1 MRRLSVIAAIA
12 LLCAPPAQADAS
24 WSAAERRVIAAM
36 APERLPPPPPSPG
49 NRVADLAP
57 ARALGEALFN
67 DRALSRD
74 GRVACATCHQP
85 SRQFSDGRRF
95 GRGLAEVD
103 RHVPTLLASA
113 WSPWQFWDGR
123 SDSLWSQAVQPLR
136 DAREHGLDAPRLL
149 RALQRHRVPYAAL
162 FGPLPARIDSE
173 HAGTTLFVNVGKAI
187 EAYERTLRPPRTR
200 FDDYAAAVAAG
211 RPASQL
217 DAREQ
222 AGLRVFIGKGQCAR
236 CHLGP
241 LLTNHGFSNTG
252 LAGRRHGRDD
262 IGRERGLAQA
272 LASPLRCGG
281 DWHDARPAVCPQL
294 AHARLHAPE
303 WLGAFKV
310 PTLRQ
315 VARTAP
321 YMHDGRFATLEAVV
335 DHYRRAQNPDGDFGH
350 TELRPLALTPQERSD
365 LVSFLKVL

>member
-1 MRRLSVIAAIA
+1 MRWLRGGWAVCLLWASSA
-12 LLCAPPAQADAS
+12 LADVT
-24 WSAAERRVIAAM
+24 WSAAERHAIASM
-36 APERLPPPPPSPG
+36 APERLPPLPPSPG
-49 NRVADLAP
+49 NRVADLP
-57 ARALGEALFN
+57 SARALGEALFN
-67 DRALSRD
+67 DRRLSRN

-85 SRQFSDGRRF
+85 ASQFTDGRRF

-136 DAREHGLDAPRLL
+136 DPREQGLDASRLL
-149 RALQRHRVPYAAL
+149 RALQPYRAQYTAL
-162 FGPLPARIDSE
+162 FGALPARVDGE
-173 HAGTTLFVNVGKAI
+173 PAATALFVNVAKAI

-211 RPASQL
+211 RPAKSL
-217 DAREQ
+217 DAAEQ
-222 AGLRVFIGKGQCAR
+222 AGLRVFIGKGQCNR

-252 LAGRRHGRDD
+252 LAGRRGGRDD
-262 IGRERGLAQA
+262 IGREQGLTQA

-281 DWHDARPAVCPQL
+281 AWHDAKPASCPQL
-294 AHARLHAPE
+294 DHARLHAPE

-321 YMHDGRFATLEAVV
+321 YMHDGRFATLDEVV
-335 DHYRRAQNPDGDFGH
+335 AHYQRAQNPDGDFGH